1 MGPRSTH
8 ESHTDNT
15 QGDDAEWQLG
25 ALQAAQPK
33 GFPSNPGHT
42 CMLGAV
48 PSAAELQSQI
58 GGADAAVVEKGGI
71 STWNWRWDPW
81 WEASMPG
88 NAWTPFLWHQ
98 HKCQLFGL
106 RTWAGTARAQTV
118 KFVNTSLKKSKHTH
132 GHCNKA

>member
-1 MGPRSTH
+1 MRVTRITHRVMTLSGSWGLCRQHNPRDSLA
-8 ESHTDNT
+8 T
-15 QGDDAEWQLG
+15 QGTHACLG
-25 ALQAAQPK
+25 
-33 GFPSNPGHT
+33 
-42 CMLGAV
+42 
-48 PSAAELQSQI
+48 QSPVQQSSKARL